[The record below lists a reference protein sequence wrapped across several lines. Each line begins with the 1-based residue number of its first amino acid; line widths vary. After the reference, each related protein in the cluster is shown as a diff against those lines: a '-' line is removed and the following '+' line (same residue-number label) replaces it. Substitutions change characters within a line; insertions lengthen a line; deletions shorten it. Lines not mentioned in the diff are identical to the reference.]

1 MDDGLHAIAHQRAE
15 ELRAC
20 NCLEHDGMRPGTAEV
35 LYSSTLM
42 PNPVQSAVA
51 KWMASP
57 VHNGILSDRS
67 YGSIGCAEA
76 AQGDTHWLV
85 CVLAAGPLPPQHA
98 VQSAPRRSS
107 SCRIRPSPLPP
118 TDLRRQSRGAAG
130 LSRPRARERR
140 TARLAFVGLV
150 IGVVASACAAE
161 STPAASTSATAEPTA
176 SPSATAEPT
185 PVPAP
190 TAGAF
195 PEELV
200 AGLRTETD
208 VPYTEPLPC
217 GASDCA
223 VPLDVLAPEDGDALP
238 TIVLLP
244 GGPGAFEDRRYLE
257 TLAAELAQ
265 RGAVVFLATY
275 RSEATGDTTDA
286 GLSDVRCAIR
296 VARSRTGEFGGDPDR
311 LVLAG
316 HSFGSS
322 LALETAANAEA
333 ETAGL
338 PRG

>member
-1 MDDGLHAIAHQRAE
+1 VEPSVSPAV
-15 ELRAC
+15 
-20 NCLEHDGMRPGTAEV
+20 TAV
-35 LYSSTLM
+35 
-42 PNPVQSAVA
+42 
-51 KWMASP
+51 
-57 VHNGILSDRS
+57 
-67 YGSIGCAEA
+67 
-76 AQGDTHWLV
+76 
-85 CVLAAGPLPPQHA
+85 
-98 VQSAPRRSS
+98 
-107 SCRIRPSPLPP
+107 P
-118 TDLRRQSRGAAG
+118 T
-130 LSRPRARERR
+130 P
-140 TARLAFVGLV
+140 
-150 IGVVASACAAE
+150 I
-161 STPAASTSATAEPTA
+161 
-176 SPSATAEPT
+176 PT

-217 GASDCA
+217 GASECA
-223 VPLDVLAPEDGDALP
+223 VPLDVIAPEDGDALP

-244 GGPGAFEDRRYLE
+244 GGPGAFVDRRYLE
-257 TLAAELAQ
+257 ALAAGLAQ

-333 ETAGL
+333 ETSGCLSDEPGVPDAAVGLSGFAFAVDDPVDAELGFLLMSGSEDLATATAEAGEAGAERL
-338 PRG
+338 REAGFHAEYVELEGIDHFEIVDPEIAPEVVDRIFAAAESIAP